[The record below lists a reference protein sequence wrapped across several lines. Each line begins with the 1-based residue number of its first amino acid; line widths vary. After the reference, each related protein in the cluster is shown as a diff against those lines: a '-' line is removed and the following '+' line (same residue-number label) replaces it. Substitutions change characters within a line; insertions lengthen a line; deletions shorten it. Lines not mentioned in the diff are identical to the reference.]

1 MKLIVPDYYPEFR
14 CIAGACRH
22 SCCIGWEIDIDEE
35 TCARYRSESGS
46 LGARLRENMDC
57 SDTTASFRLD
67 DRERCPFLTQE
78 GLCDII
84 LHLGEDALCQICRD
98 HPRFR
103 ADFSDRTEMGLGLCC
118 EEAARLIL
126 TYSEPFEL
134 YSCEGGGC
142 TLTPFEEWKL
152 TRRQEYFDIL
162 ADRVKPMEE
171 RISHL
176 GITEADAEAL
186 IPFYRTLER
195 LDSEWEVYLDRYSS
209 KKVNIPEI
217 AKEQLLNYFIYRY
230 PVNAEDEEDF
240 YAYMRFA
247 LLSYRMI
254 IGVADDSM
262 EGLLEAARM
271 YSSEIEYSTDNVD
284 EIMNKLTLSE

>member
-1 MKLIVPDYYPEFR
+1 MDIIIPSYYPDFE
-14 CIAGACRH
+14 CIADRCRH
-22 SCCIGWEIDIDEE
+22 SCCVGWEIDIDEDTAE
-35 TCARYRSESGS
+35 YYREVEGEI
-46 LGARLRENMDC
+46 GERLRDRIKCEDG
-57 SDTTASFRLD
+57 TYSFALD
-67 DRERCPFLTQE
+67 ERERCPFLAE
-78 GLCDII
+78 NGLCDII
-84 LHLGEDALCQICRD
+84 CSLGEEALCQICAD
-98 HPRFR
+98 HPRFKNHL
-103 ADFSDRTEMGLGLCC
+103 SDCTEVGLGLCC
-118 EEAARLIL
+118 EEAARLIH

-152 TRRQEYFDIL
+152 TRRHEYFDIL
-162 ADRVKPMEE
+162 TDRTLPVEE

-176 GITEADAEAL
+176 DISEADAEAL

-195 LDSEWEVYLDRYSS
+195 LDHEWDICLDRYSS
-209 KKVNIPEI
+209 YKVNIPET

-254 IGVADDSM
+254 IGVCEDSI

-284 EIMNKLTLSE
+284 EIINKLTLCE